1 MLFSSF
7 DRYSNIKILNNY
19 MGVLRTNKNG
29 RDRYVAQI
37 HINGNYIV
45 GEYDSLT
52 QAAIAYNKAVDIA
65 LKKGIQKNFTKNY
78 IEEMSAQEYSEIYSH
93 TDISEK
99 IINL

>member
-1 MLFSSF
+1 M
-7 DRYSNIKILNNY
+7 KICLQ
-19 MGVLRTNKNG
+19 KHQK
-29 RDRYVAQI
+29 AQWTFCLKI